1 MMNPDPETRHL
12 IELMPASG
20 RMLCKLVNK
29 PEQAKVIDA
38 SLPLPWSQTRPISIN
53 FDFWS
58 QLSRPQRD
66 LLFLRTVSWLTG
78 VKWFRP
84 NLYQGLVLAGA
95 VGAVVETVQGDAVGA
110 LVAGALTTIAGTQ
123 IWRSTQS
130 SRVELEADEAGLRV
144 AQRRGYSEADAA
156 RALLGAIE
164 AVAKIEGR
172 PSLSFTELVRCQNLR
187 AIAGLSPFGAPETIR
202 QE

>member
-130 SRVELEADEAGLRV
+130 ARVELEADEAGLRV